1 MHPAALPAAEAHAR
15 LENDQTKTSTFH
27 HVKYIP
33 REERTQSLSVPLGF
47 PHTPRRSV
55 LSPGNVKDL
64 GDHRSNLLS
73 LEMNSPKLREVKC
86 LYWGHAGH
94 MWQSQDVSPR
104 FLLVP
109 LHPDTKRTQRTQK
122 KKDSNRPLWR
132 VLDIWLSRR
141 VYIK

>member
-1 MHPAALPAAEAHAR
+1 MHPAALLAAEAHAR

-27 HVKYIP
+27 HVKDIP

-47 PHTPRRSV
+47 SHTPLRSV

-64 GDHRSNLLS
+64 GDHRSDLLS
-73 LEMNSPKLREVKC
+73 LEMNSPKLRVGKC
-86 LYWGHAGH
+86 FSWGHAGH

-104 FLLVP
+104 FFLVP
-109 LHPDTKRTQRTQK
+109 LHPDTMRTQRTQK
-122 KKDSNRPLWR
+122 EKESNRLLWR
-132 VLDIWLSRR
+132 GLDIWLSRR